1 MYLNLT
7 ENELEKLLNLIDS
20 QFEYKSIEV
29 KINKVLSKISGR
41 KKKSKTEKIE
51 KIVNAPINSLKQ
63 AEYSKKFKKI
73 AEDYRQQK
81 IKEQTKEET
90 VTKAILK
97 SLKIPFDFQKIFY
110 NIETFYIV
118 DFYLPDYNVVI
129 EVDGGYHNTK
139 VQKEKDVRREKFIR
153 RYNKVKYIAR
163 IRNEDTVDTRG
174 LAIRIKNIIEYS
186 KKKRND

>member
-7 ENELEKLLNLIDS
+7 ENELEKLLNLIGS
-20 QFEYKSIEV
+20 QFEYKSIEA

-41 KKKSKTEKIE
+41 KRKTKTEKIE
-51 KIVNAPINSLKQ
+51 KIVNAPINNIKQ

-90 VTKAILK
+90 VTKAVLK

-139 VQKEKDVRREKFIR
+139 IQKEKDAKREKFIR

-163 IRNEDTVDTRG
+163 IRNEDTVDTKG